1 MLRINKSATDKNG
14 YNRKDNNDTL
24 LATKETIPSE
34 HISQEPSTVSNYIL
48 GTFFIYAFRVKQQVM
63 SKFKRKHQVFIII
76 LFLAISSSIVSQF
89 TSETSKHQSGFAK
102 TLYSGDYSSQAH
114 SLGAPIS
121 PPTKAPPTRFHKVVP
136 QRTMG
141 QDFLSSLEI
150 KDQVTDEEQIDV
162 TSVDKMLVHDGSI
175 EISATKKDVE
185 NLTNEIVS
193 FFDDGKKGYIENNS
207 KHSSHDSRLHVNL
220 SLRVLSSEFHSMMAS
235 IQSMIKDKNNDKNR
249 NNKNKIDVRSVS
261 SSIVDVTDQ
270 YVDVASRANTLKTAQ
285 KAMTAL
291 LERSNTVDEI
301 ISIQRE
307 LNSLTQEYESKKSRV
322 EHLKKQVDLSHLLII
337 LEEKV
342 NVTTEPVPSSYYDDW
357 SPWTAFWSALN
368 HLQRV
373 TFFGANVVIYAT
385 VWAVPVFIVVSVI
398 KFVIGP
404 V

>member
-1 MLRINKSATDKNG
+1 MGQD
-14 YNRKDNNDTL
+14 
-24 LATKETIPSE
+24 
-34 HISQEPSTVSNYIL
+34 
-48 GTFFIYAFRVKQQVM
+48 
-63 SKFKRKHQVFIII
+63 
-76 LFLAISSSIVSQF
+76 FL
-89 TSETSKHQSGFAK
+89 E
-102 TLYSGDYSSQAH
+102 D
-114 SLGAPIS
+114 
-121 PPTKAPPTRFHKVVP
+121 P